1 MTAQRVWGNGEQGS
15 MSMLGAPFSKG
26 FALVAL
32 NSFSF
37 QKLKGSGDGGG
48 SQSSGAPIPC

>member
-1 MTAQRVWGNGEQGS
+1 MTAQRLWGNGEQGS